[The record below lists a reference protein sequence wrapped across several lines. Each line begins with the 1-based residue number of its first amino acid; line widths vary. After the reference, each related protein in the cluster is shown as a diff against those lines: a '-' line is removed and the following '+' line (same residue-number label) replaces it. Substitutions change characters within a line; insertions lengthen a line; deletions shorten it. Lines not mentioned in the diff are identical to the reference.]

1 MKKVAITGHTS
12 GIGQA
17 ILDALDL
24 ITAYS
29 DDKSEVR
36 GYSRSNGWNL
46 AEGNGNLLLEEI
58 VDFDPDIF
66 FNNAWHPGVQ
76 NHLCKKLHAKWKDTN
91 KVIVNTGSI
100 TGYVP
105 PTILDEKNIYAR
117 DKRALSQYCILESF
131 KYPYENSCR
140 LINFSWGFVET
151 GLISRDDVNSEA
163 LIDPFDVATMMI
175 DLADRAFLKKDR
187 WSQPEVIINSLYFS
201 EEEQNKTFRA
211 AARNVAKHLIK
222 TKKLGKRGPRTYQ
235 FED

>member
-17 ILDALDL
+17 INDALDL
-24 ITAYS
+24 LSGFS

-76 NHLCKKLHAKWKDTN
+76 NHLCKKLHTKWKDTN

-105 PTILDEKNIYAR
+105 HTILDKKNIYAQ
-117 DKRALSQYCILESF
+117 DKKALSEYCILESF

-151 GLISRDDVNSEA
+151 GLISRNDVNSES
-163 LIDPFDVATMMI
+163 LIDSFDVATMMI
-175 DLADRAFLKKDR
+175 DLADRAFFKKDK
-187 WSQPEVIINSLYFS
+187 WSQPEVVINSKYFS
-201 EEEQNKTFRA
+201 EEEQDKAFKT
-211 AARNVAKHLIK
+211 AARSVAKHLIK
-222 TKKLGKRGPRTYQ
+222 TKKLKNV
-235 FED
+235 